1 MNIITLKKAIH
12 LAKSV
17 EIMFHPENDTMAQVV
32 ITKKNA
38 TRILAQEFE
47 SLAST
52 LGDPAYGSDDYDNQ
66 ELLWY
71 GKDGEIIATYNPKFK
86 TLLLGV

>member
-1 MNIITLKKAIH
+1 MNIITLKKALH

-17 EIMFHPENDTMAQVV
+17 EIMFHPENATIAQVV

-38 TRILAQEFE
+38 TRILGQEFPN
-47 SLAST
+47 LALT
-52 LGDPAYGSDDYDNQ
+52 YGDPAYGSGDYDDQ

-71 GKDGEIIATYNPKFK
+71 GKNGEIIATYNTKFK